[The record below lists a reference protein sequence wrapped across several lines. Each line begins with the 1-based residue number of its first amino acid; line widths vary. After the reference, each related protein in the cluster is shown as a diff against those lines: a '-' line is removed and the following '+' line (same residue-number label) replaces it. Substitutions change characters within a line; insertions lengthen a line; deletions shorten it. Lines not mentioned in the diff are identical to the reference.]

1 MWFDSPLPKAVS
13 DKTGMV
19 FGNVKIGF
27 DIGCV
32 VIALVVS
39 LILFNGEIVGT
50 REGTVLTALLT
61 GVIVNFFVKRISEP
75 VKSIL
80 SD

>member
-1 MWFDSPLPKAVS
+1 
-13 DKTGMV
+13 MV

-50 REGTVLTALLT
+50 RVGTVLTVLLT
-61 GVIVNFFVKRISEP
+61 GVIVNFFVKRISAP
-75 VKSIL
+75 VNSIL